1 MKQPY
6 LECGKIINTHGFRGT
21 VKLESWC
28 DSPSVLAELST
39 LWFCEKEGYRP
50 VKVLHASVFKQFVLC
65 DLEGVTDEAAADRLR
80 GTVVFAAREDLP
92 LGEGDFFIADVLG
105 LPVKDADSGAL
116 LGSLKE
122 VNTSGAR
129 DLYVIKTLSGHEALV
144 PAVAE
149 FVIRV
154 DTEDAIYIRPIPGL
168 LGEDG
173 ETV

>member
-1 MKQPY
+1 MKRPY
-6 LECGKIINTHGFRGT
+6 LECGRIINTHGFRGT

-28 DSPSVLAELST
+28 DTPSVLAGLPT
-39 LWFCEKEGYRP
+39 LWFCEKDGYRP
-50 VKVLHASVFKQFVLC
+50 VRVLHASVFKQFVLC
-65 DLEGVTDEAAADRLR
+65 DLEGISDEAAADRLR

-92 LGEGDFFIADVLG
+92 IGEDDFFIADLLG
-105 LPVKDADSGAL
+105 LPVKDADSGVL
-116 LGSLKE
+116 LGALKD

-129 DLYVIKTLSGHEALV
+129 DLYVIKTVAGREALV

-168 LGEDG
+168 LGEDA
-173 ETV
+173 E